1 VSRLPASLAREIGAR
16 DSITIRV
23 SHEGD
28 ADRLERLAGLAGTE
42 LPEGGGLI
50 VAESDDELI
59 AALSL
64 RTGRVISD
72 PFHVTS
78 DLVALL
84 RVRAAQLERLAA

>member
-1 VSRLPASLAREIGAR
+1 MSRLPASLAREIGAR

-23 SHEGD
+23 FHEED
-28 ADRLERLAGLAGTE
+28 TDKLERLADLAGTE
-42 LPEGGGLI
+42 LPGGELI
-50 VAESDDELI
+50 VAESDGELI
-59 AALSL
+59 AAISV
-64 RTGRVISD
+64 GNGMVMSD

>member
-16 DSITIRV
+16 DSITIRA
-23 SHEGD
+23 SHGGD

-42 LPEGGGLI
+42 LPEGELI
-50 VAESDDELI
+50 VAESDDQLI
-59 AALSL
+59 AALFL

>member
-28 ADRLERLAGLAGTE
+28 ADRLGRLAGLAGTE
-42 LPEGGGLI
+42 LPEGGLI
-50 VAESDDELI
+50 VAESDEELI
-59 AALSL
+59 AALAL

>member
-1 VSRLPASLAREIGAR
+1 
-16 DSITIRV
+16 
-23 SHEGD
+23 
-28 ADRLERLAGLAGTE
+28 
-42 LPEGGGLI
+42 

-64 RTGRVISD
+64 RTGRAIGD

>member
-1 VSRLPASLAREIGAR
+1 MSRLPPSLAREIGAR
-16 DSITIRV
+16 DSITIRL

-28 ADRLERLAGLAGTE
+28 ADRVERLAGLAGTE
-42 LPEGGGLI
+42 LPEGALI

-72 PFHVTS
+72 PFHATS

>member
-1 VSRLPASLAREIGAR
+1 MSRLPPSLAREIGAR

-28 ADRLERLAGLAGTE
+28 AELLERLAGLAGTE
-42 LPEGGGLI
+42 LPEGGLI

-84 RVRAAQLERLAA
+84 RLRAAQLERLAA

>member
-28 ADRLERLAGLAGTE
+28 AERLERLAGLAGTE
-42 LPEGGGLI
+42 LPDGELV
-50 VAESDDELI
+50 VAESDGELI

-64 RTGRVISD
+64 GTGRVISD

>member
-1 VSRLPASLAREIGAR
+1 MSRLPASLAREIGAR
-16 DSITIRV
+16 DSIRIRA
-23 SHEGD
+23 SHADD

-42 LPEGGGLI
+42 LPEGELI

-64 RTGRVISD
+64 GTGRVVSD
-72 PFHVTS
+72 PFRVTS

>member
-16 DSITIRV
+16 DSITIRA
-23 SHEGD
+23 SREGD
-28 ADRLERLAGLAGTE
+28 ADLLERLAGLAGTE
-42 LPEGGGLI
+42 LPDCELV
-50 VAESDDELI
+50 VAESDGELI

-64 RTGRVISD
+64 GTGLVISD

>member
-23 SHEGD
+23 SHGCD
-28 ADRLERLAGLAGTE
+28 ADALERLADLSGTE
-42 LPEGGGLI
+42 LPAGELI
-50 VAESDDELI
+50 VAESDGELI

-64 RTGRVISD
+64 GTGRAIGD

>member
-23 SHEGD
+23 SHTGD
-28 ADRLERLAGLAGTE
+28 AERLERLAELAGEE
-42 LPEGGGLI
+42 LPAGELI
-50 VAESDDELI
+50 VADSDGELI

-64 RTGRVISD
+64 RTGRTVTD

-78 DLVALL
+78 DLVTLL
-84 RVRAAQLERLAA
+84 KVRAAQLHRLAA

>member
-1 VSRLPASLAREIGAR
+1 VSRLPASLAREVGAR

-28 ADRLERLAGLAGTE
+28 TERLERLAELAGTE
-42 LPEGGGLI
+42 LPAGVLI
-50 VAESDDELI
+50 VAESDDALI

-64 RTGRVISD
+64 ATGQAIGD